1 MQWIHWYYRM
11 MKLGLISQA
20 ASLSAKISQ
29 VTEPFFSGNSLM
41 IEYHGTNQFVLFR
54 LGAAWEFTIP
64 LASCWKGPLAVELE
78 QWNKCC
84 GTVELTTF
92 TMDYDAAHQRQISTG
107 THHGPTMD
115 PLWTATDHCKSTAWK
130 LFRHDIRPVASLHY
144 SDPSDVKIKSRPDMR
159 PDLQYD
165 QPIFQWFFPVL
176 FFSWMTMCV
185 WHSNCFPGSIT
196 YTTL

>member
-115 PLWTATDHCKSTAWK
+115 PLWTHYGPTMDRYGPLQEHSLKAVPSWHQAGG
-130 LFRHDIRPVASLHY
+130 FVAL
-144 SDPSDVKIKSRPDMR
+144 
-159 PDLQYD
+159 
-165 QPIFQWFFPVL
+165 
-176 FFSWMTMCV
+176 
-185 WHSNCFPGSIT
+185 
-196 YTTL
+196 